1 MSEAADLSRR
11 SISAALWVASGSAVL
26 LTLQFGI
33 QVILARLL
41 GPEQYGLF
49 AMAAVVIL
57 LSSFFTISLAYG
69 LIQKRTVTDEDVRF
83 VNFWQLS
90 VGAAVEI
97 AVFLLVDTDAGFFHG
112 VRIAHY
118 IGTLSF
124 ACMLLSASCPLAYR

>member
-1 MSEAADLSRR
+1 MSEAADLSQR
-11 SISAALWVASGSAVL
+11 SISAALWGASGSAAQL
-26 LTLQFGI
+26 ALQLGI

-90 VGAAVEI
+90 VGVAVAVAA
-97 AVFLLVDTDAGFFHG
+97 FLLAQPAARFFNEPPG
-112 VRIAHY
+112 GPFVPA
-118 IGTLSF
+118 LSIRF
-124 ACMLLSASCPLAYR
+124 LVPA